1 MFVASV
7 VITVLIT
14 RLIISP
20 SNVSANYFFEKNQL
34 FSEKL
39 KTLTGPKFSAT
50 EKYKFVMGRRSL
62 TNIHSHAE
70 VVLSKK
76 KTFFENS
83 LWGRRRVTSIGGR
96 VSLKVTGG

>member
-1 MFVASV
+1 M
-7 VITVLIT
+7 
-14 RLIISP
+14 ISP
-20 SNVSANYFFEKNQL
+20 SNVSANYFFEKNQP

-39 KTLTGPKFSAT
+39 KTVTGPKFSAT

-76 KTFFENS
+76 KP
-83 LWGRRRVTSIGGR
+83 
-96 VSLKVTGG
+96 SLKIVFGGVEGSPRSAAEFRWK

>member
-7 VITVLIT
+7 VITVNHQTLM
-14 RLIISP
+14 ISP

-76 KTFFENS
+76 KP
-83 LWGRRRVTSIGGR
+83 
-96 VSLKVTGG
+96 SLKIVFGGVEGSPRSAAEFR